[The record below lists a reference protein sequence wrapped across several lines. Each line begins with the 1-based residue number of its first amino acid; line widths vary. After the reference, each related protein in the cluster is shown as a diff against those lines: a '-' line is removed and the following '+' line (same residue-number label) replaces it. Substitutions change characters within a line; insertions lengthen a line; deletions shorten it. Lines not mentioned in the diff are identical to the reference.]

1 MPKKK
6 TKNQTIKE
14 SPVPDQEYSSHLSP
28 DTGSIKEAGYGK
40 STDLELASFENTEAR
55 KEVQDIN
62 VGLYSESLAALPGQN
77 FKYGNLE
84 DLNNLAQNYNNLN
97 ASVNKQ
103 DILQNEY
110 AAEFAPSPTNDSKTK
125 KDQAKLDKE

>member
-6 TKNQTIKE
+6 TKKQTIKE
-14 SPVPDQEYSSHLSP
+14 SPVPDQEYSSPLSP
-28 DTGSIKEAGYGK
+28 DTGRVKEAGYGK
-40 STDLELASFENTEAR
+40 STDLELASLENT
-55 KEVQDIN
+55 KVKQKVQDTT

-84 DLNNLAQNYNNLN
+84 DLNNLAKNYNNLN

-110 AAEFAPSPTNDSKTK
+110 AAEFTPSPTNDSKTK